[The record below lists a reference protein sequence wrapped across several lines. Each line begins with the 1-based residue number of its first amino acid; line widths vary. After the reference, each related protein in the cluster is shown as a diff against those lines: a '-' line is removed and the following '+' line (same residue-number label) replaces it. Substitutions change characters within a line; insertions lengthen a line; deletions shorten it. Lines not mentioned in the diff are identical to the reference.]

1 MTMWEF
7 IWASLFIYA
16 IIHLHRKYGMAIFKT
31 FALEAL
37 IGISIAAAIIAAYAY
52 LTT

>member
-1 MTMWEF
+1 MWEF
-7 IWASLFIYA
+7 ILGSLFIYV
-16 IIHLHRKYGMAIFKT
+16 IINLHRKYGMAIFKT

-37 IGISIAAAIIAAYAY
+37 IGISIAAVIIGAYVY